1 MLVCPV
7 PLPMFLLVL
16 LMLIKRDLRN
26 FLNSLDV
33 SSRITYFSSQNIVS
47 ITSKMISQVGFLTSF
62 VVDVIGVDIFFVVT
76 NFCT

>member
-1 MLVCPV
+1 VLVCPV